1 MTLIAGSRDL
11 DKQSSSHLKA
21 AMLNKLTVQNF
32 KSWHDLNIQFGTVTG
47 LFGTNSSGKSSVLQ
61 FLLLLKQTKNAT
73 DRGLV
78 LDFGG
83 PEQFVNL
90 GGFNDVIHLHRTNT
104 QLDWTLKWTLPKEL
118 SIVNPSGKRTDILFR
133 GSGIT
138 VSSLAKLKDRVL
150 ISDRVDYTFGNYK
163 FRIEPKKEG
172 ATDFDLTAQWE
183 DGMQPFQ
190 FVRNKARAWALP
202 GPIKTHLFPDQAKTY
217 FQNSDFLGTLES
229 EYELMMDSIYYL
241 GPLRAPP
248 RREYPWSGAS
258 PSDVGLKG
266 ERTVEALLAATGRG
280 EMRNLG
286 RKTRYKTFQE
296 MIAFWLKELGLIHA
310 FRIEEIGSGA
320 NLYRAVVQR
329 DAKGPEALL
338 TDVGFGVSQVLPALV
353 LLYYVPE
360 GSTVLLEQP
369 EIHLHPAVQSGLA
382 DVILTVA
389 HARKLQ
395 IIVESHSEHMLRRFQ
410 RRVAEGNFEAD
421 DLRLYFCNTI
431 NGVATLN
438 DLALNKFGEVENWPN
453 NFFGDEMTEIAETR
467 KAALRKRAAVKPA

>member
-1 MTLIAGSRDL
+1 MTSATV
-11 DKQSSSHLKA
+11 SHPKA
-21 AMLNKLTVQNF
+21 AMLDRLAVENF
-32 KSWHDLNIQFGTVTG
+32 KAWQNLDIKFGTVTG
-47 LFGTNSSGKSSVLQ
+47 LFGTNSSGKSSVMQ

-83 PEQFVNL
+83 PDQFVNL
-90 GGFNDVIHLHRTNT
+90 GGFNDVIHLHRSNT
-104 QLDWTLKWTLPKEL
+104 QLEWKLRWTLPKEL
-118 SIVNPSGKRTDILFR
+118 SIVNPSGRRTDILFR
-133 GSGIT
+133 GSAVT
-138 VSSLAKLKDRVL
+138 VSSLAKQKDRALV
-150 ISDRVDYTFGNYK
+150 SDRVEYRFGNYK

-172 ATDFDLTAQWE
+172 ATEFDLMAEWKE
-183 DGMQPFQ
+183 GMQPFH
-190 FVRNKARAWALP
+190 FVRNKARAWSLP

-229 EYELMMDSIYYL
+229 EYEAMMDSIYYL

-258 PSDVGLKG
+258 PSDVGLRG
-266 ERTVEALLAATGRG
+266 ERAVEALLAATGRG
-280 EMRNLG
+280 EMRNRG
-286 RKTRYKTFQE
+286 RKTHYKPFQE

-320 NLYRAVVQR
+320 NLYRAVVQK
-329 DAKGPEALL
+329 DAKGPDALL

-353 LLYYVPE
+353 LLHYVPE
-360 GSTVLLEQP
+360 GSTVLMEQP

-389 HARKLQ
+389 RARKLQ
-395 IIVESHSEHMLRRFQ
+395 VIVESHSEHMLRRFQ
-410 RRVAEGNFEAD
+410 RRVAEGDFD
-421 DLRLYFCNTI
+421 SGDLKFYFCDTVD
-431 NGVATLN
+431 GVATLN
-438 DLALNKFGEVENWPN
+438 DLALNIFGEIENWPD

-467 KAALRKRAAVKPA
+467 KAALRKKAAVKSV

>member
-1 MTLIAGSRDL
+1 ML
-11 DKQSSSHLKA
+11 DRLF
-21 AMLNKLTVQNF
+21 VENF
-32 KSWHDLNIQFGTVTG
+32 KAWRKLDIKFGTVTG
-47 LFGTNSSGKSSVLQ
+47 LFGTNSSGKSSVMQ

-90 GGFNDVIHLHRTNT
+90 GGFNDAVHLHSLST
-104 QLDWTLKWTLPKEL
+104 QLEWKLKWTLPKEL

-133 GSGIT
+133 GSSIT
-138 VSSLAKLKDRVL
+138 VSSLAKLKGRAL
-150 ISDRVDYTFGNYK
+150 TSDRVEYRFGSYK

-172 ATDFDLTAQWE
+172 ASEFELTAEWM
-183 DGMQPFQ
+183 DSMQPFQ

-202 GPIKTHLFPDQAKTY
+202 GPVKTHLFPDQAKTY
-217 FQNSDFLGTLES
+217 FQNSDFLGILES
-229 EYELMMDSIYYL
+229 EYEAMMDSIYYL

-266 ERTVEALLAATGRG
+266 ERAVEALLAATARG
-280 EMRNLG
+280 ELRNRG
-286 RKTRYKTFQE
+286 GKTHYRPFQE

-320 NLYRAVVQR
+320 NLYRAIVQK
-329 DAKGPEALL
+329 DAKGTHALL

-353 LLYYVPE
+353 LLHYVPE
-360 GSTVLLEQP
+360 GSTVLMEQP

-389 HARKLQ
+389 RARKLQ
-395 IIVESHSEHMLRRFQ
+395 VIVESHSEHMLRRFQ
-410 RRVAEGNFEAD
+410 RRVAEGAFEAK
-421 DLRLYFCNTI
+421 DLKLYFCDTVG
-431 NGVATLN
+431 GVATLN
-438 DLALNKFGEVENWPN
+438 DLALNMFGEIENWPD

-467 KAALRKRAAVKPA
+467 KAALRKRAAAKAA

>member
-1 MTLIAGSRDL
+1 ML
-11 DKQSSSHLKA
+11 DRLA
-21 AMLNKLTVQNF
+21 VENF
-32 KSWHDLNIQFGTVTG
+32 KAWHTLDIKFGTVTG
-47 LFGTNSSGKSSVLQ
+47 LFGTNSSGKSSVMQ

-90 GGFNDVIHLHRTNT
+90 GGFNDAIHLHRSNT
-104 QLDWTLKWTLPKEL
+104 QLEWKLRWTLPKEL
-118 SIVNPSGKRTDILFR
+118 SIVNPSGRRTDILFR
-133 GSGIT
+133 GSAVT
-138 VSSLAKLKDRVL
+138 VSSLAKLKDRAL
-150 ISDRVDYTFGNYK
+150 ISDRVEYRFGSYK

-172 ATDFDLTAQWE
+172 ATEFDLTAEWK
-183 DGMQPFQ
+183 DTKQPFQ

-229 EYELMMDSIYYL
+229 EYEAMMDSIYYL

-258 PSDVGLKG
+258 PSDVGLRG
-266 ERTVEALLAATGRG
+266 ERAVEALLAATGRG
-280 EMRNLG
+280 EMRNRG
-286 RKTRYKTFQE
+286 RKTHYKPFQE

-320 NLYRAVVQR
+320 NLYRAVVQK

-353 LLYYVPE
+353 LLHYVPE
-360 GSTVLLEQP
+360 GSTVLMEQP

-389 HARKLQ
+389 RARKLQ

-410 RRVAEGNFEAD
+410 RRVAEGDFEAD
-421 DLRLYFCNTI
+421 DLKLYFCDTVD
-431 NGVATLN
+431 GVATLN
-438 DLALNKFGEVENWPN
+438 DLALNMFGEIENWPD

-467 KAALRKRAAVKPA
+467 KAALRKRAAVKSG